1 MNENTVAA
9 PSASFRLSPV
19 LFALLAILP
28 LGGCASWNKPA
39 LSVKETSPPAL
50 LAADHIDSAMRKRIL
65 REVRQDSQERALRD
79 LKQHPDN
86 VDAAISE
93 TRLMLAQKREH
104 EALQGLDR
112 LLVAD
117 PGNVRALN
125 AKGVILDIQGRH
137 DAAQALYRQAL
148 KAEPGNQ
155 MLQHNLDLSLAAD
168 KKSEPSALA
177 PSQ

>member
-1 MNENTVAA
+1 MNKNTVAA

-28 LGGCASWNKPA
+28 LGGCASWDKPA

-65 REVRQDSQERALRD
+65 REVGQDSQELALRD
-79 LKQHPDN
+79 LRQHPDN
-86 VDAAISE
+86 VDAAINA
-93 TRLMLAQKREH
+93 TKLLLAQKREQ
-104 EALQGLDR
+104 EALQVLDR
-112 LLVAD
+112 VLVAD

-125 AKGVILDIQGRH
+125 AKAAVLDIQGRH
-137 DAAQALYRQAL
+137 AAAQALYRQAL
-148 KAEPGNQ
+148 KTQPGNQ

-177 PSQ
+177 SSQ